1 MKKSRPKFTSDASP
15 DVADLAAEL
24 TAAQAA
30 YVKLVETCTIY
41 DIAHAAYEAA
51 YLARA
56 SAIDAYN
63 SATIATWRRT
73 P

>member
-1 MKKSRPKFTSDASP
+1 MKKSRPKFTLDASP
-15 DVADLAAEL
+15 DVADLAADL
-24 TAAQAA
+24 AAHAA
-30 YVKLVETCTIY
+30 YVKLVETCAIY

-51 YLARA
+51 YLARE

-63 SATIATWRRT
+63 SAIIPTWSRT

>member
-1 MKKSRPKFTSDASP
+1 MKKPSSKFVLYGID
-15 DVADLAAEL
+15 ADLAAH
-24 TAAQAA
+24 AAH
-30 YVKLVETCTIY
+30 VKLVETCAIF

-56 SAIDAYN
+56 AAIDAYN
-63 SATIATWRRT
+63 SAIIATWKRA